1 MIFKAVSADW
11 PAGKA
16 SIVTKLL
23 KAKHAPCDAAT
34 QVELR
39 QEMNKIKMKKHGD
52 PATMFEQTSSVTDGL
67 SASTAAQVSEE
78 DMIAV
83 TLDAA
88 PAERQ
93 AALTSEQRNKG
104 AALKEADLEDAMNQ
118 HWRQIKKKGAK
129 EAKEES
135 ELTLSAI
142 TCYECHEQGHKA
154 NKCPKR
160 QGGAGRG

>member
-23 KAKHAPCDAAT
+23 KAKHAPCDATT

-39 QEMNKIKMKKHGD
+39 QEMKKHGD

-67 SASTAAQVSEE
+67 SSSTAAQVSEE

-104 AALKEADLEDAMNQ
+104 AASS
-118 HWRQIKKKGAK
+118 R
-129 EAKEES
+129 
-135 ELTLSAI
+135 LTW
-142 TCYECHEQGHKA
+142 KM
-154 NKCPKR
+154 R
-160 QGGAGRG
+160 